1 MKDTQPGLMFIVS
14 GPSGAGK
21 STVLARVLGALG
33 DLHFS
38 ISATTREPRGGEVN
52 GTDYYFVSHPQFE
65 EMIRCDDLLEW
76 AQVHGNYYGTPAE
89 YVREHL
95 RQGHDVVLDLDVQ
108 GARQVRE
115 RFPKATFI
123 FLAPP
128 SMEELSRRLHGR
140 HTETEERIQRR
151 LANARAELAAIHEYD
166 YLVVNEHVS
175 GAALRLQSI
184 IEAERSRVHRVL
196 WRWPQLEEVIQ
207 SVDPP
212 ELVLDAASGGNAC
225 DSSSG

>member
-1 MKDTQPGLMFIVS
+1 MTDIQPGLMFVVS

-21 STVLARVLGALG
+21 STVLARILGALG

-38 ISATTREPRGGEVN
+38 ISATTREPRSGEVD
-52 GTDYYFVSHPQFE
+52 GTDYYFVSRERFE
-65 EMIRCDDLLEW
+65 DMIRCDDLLEW

-89 YVREHL
+89 FVRDQL
-95 RQGHDVVLDLDVQ
+95 RIGRDVVLDLDVQ
-108 GARQVRE
+108 GARKVRE
-115 RFPKATFI
+115 RFPKAIFV

-151 LANARAELAAIHEYD
+151 LSNARTELAAIHEYD
-166 YLVVNEHVS
+166 YLVVNETVA

-184 IEAERSRVHRVL
+184 IEAERTRVHRVL
-196 WRWPQLEEVIQ
+196 WRWPQLEEAAR
-207 SVDPP
+207 SADPP
-212 ELVLDAASGGNAC
+212 EPVLETVSGGDPC
-225 DSSSG
+225 DYSSG

>member
-1 MKDTQPGLMFIVS
+1 MSDPHPGLIFVIS

-38 ISATTREPRGGEVN
+38 VSATTREPRPGEVD
-52 GTDYYFVSHPQFE
+52 GTDYYFVSHSEFE
-65 EMIRCDDLLEW
+65 DMIRCDDLLEW
-76 AQVHGNYYGTPAE
+76 AEVHGHYYGSPAE
-89 YVREHL
+89 FVRNHL
-95 RQGHDVVLDLDVQ
+95 RDGQDVVLDLDVQ
-108 GARQVRE
+108 GARKVRE
-115 RFPKATFI
+115 RFPKAIFV

-151 LANARAELAAIHEYD
+151 LTNARAELAAIHEYD

-184 IEAERSRVHRVL
+184 IEAERARVHRVI
-196 WRWPQLEEVIQ
+196 WRWPQLAEAAHPPDLPVEV
-207 SVDPP
+207 V
-212 ELVLDAASGGNAC
+212 SGGSVC